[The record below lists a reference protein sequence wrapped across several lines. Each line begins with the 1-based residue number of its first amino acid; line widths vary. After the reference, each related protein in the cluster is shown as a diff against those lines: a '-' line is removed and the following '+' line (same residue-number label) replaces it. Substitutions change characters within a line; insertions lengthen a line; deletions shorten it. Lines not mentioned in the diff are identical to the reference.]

1 MKKSV
6 IFVRVVGGL
15 SLFAI
20 AFGFAGCLSIKKALQ
35 EQETLVTTGDYEGAY
50 QKAAEFAVEDGADQ
64 AFWSEEA
71 GVLALM
77 TGKSKEAVAHLNAAD
92 DGFNDVA
99 RRRYGSSA
107 MDTAVALAGN
117 DCTLPYAP
125 DGVDRVFVNVYKA
138 LAYGMQQ
145 KPESM
150 RVELNRARQRQ
161 IEWFGVCAG
170 DIAEKGASDLSKD
183 DQKAVAEVTAGQAKG
198 PKLAAGVA
206 GMVSQEGAGAARHFV
221 QLKGFGN
228 AYAAHLAGITRW
240 CAGDSSR
247 NDLAMAAA
255 LAPQAAAVVSDARKV
270 AAGGVPT
277 GRVWVYVEDGLGP
290 RREGRPFTLPLPS
303 IAAHGRGVTTV
314 SFDVPKLVQREWAS
328 GGGWSVTGGGELALL
343 ADVDALMT
351 DQFDRAWAGIIAR
364 QVARTLIRVA
374 ISEGGQAALRNTTGG
389 QVTSLLWSATVS
401 LYDVATN
408 EADLRCA
415 DLLPKGVWVGALERP
430 ESGRIELKARN
441 GVTVPVQLPAESQ
454 KNAVVWVR
462 LPAAGARPVV
472 AVIELN

>member
-1 MKKSV
+1 MKKP
-6 IFVRVVGGL
+6 IKITKVVGGL

-20 AFGFAGCLSIKKALQ
+20 AVSFAGCLSLEKELKQQAN
-35 EQETLVTTGDYEGAY
+35 LVTTGRYDEAY
-50 QKAAEFAVEDGADQ
+50 QEAAKLAAEDNADQ

-77 TGKSKEAVAHLNAAD
+77 TGKPQEAVHHLNAAD

-107 MDTAVALAGN
+107 MDTAAALAVN

-125 DGVDRVFVNVYKA
+125 DGVDRVFVNIYKA

-183 DQKAVAEVTAGQAKG
+183 DQKAVAEVTAGQAKKA
-198 PKLAAGVA
+198 KLAAGVA
-206 GMVSQEGAGAARHFV
+206 GVVSQEGTGAARHFV
-221 QLKGFGN
+221 QLQGFGN
-228 AYAAHLAGITRW
+228 AYASHLAGITRW

-247 NDLAMAAA
+247 NDLAMASA
-255 LAPQAAAVVSDARKV
+255 LAPQAAVVASDAR
-270 AAGGVPT
+270 GVTTGRAPA

-303 IAAHGRGVTTV
+303 IAARGRGVTTI

-328 GGGWSVTGGGELALL
+328 GGGWSVAGAGDLALL
-343 ADVDALMT
+343 ADVDALME

-364 QVARTLIRVA
+364 QVARTLLRVA
-374 ISEGGQAALRNTTGG
+374 VSEGGQAALRQTAGG
-389 QVTSLLWSATVS
+389 ELAAFGWGVAVS

-408 EADLRCA
+408 AADLRCA
-415 DLLPKGVWVGALERP
+415 DLLPKGVWVGALARP
-430 ESGRIELKARN
+430 DNGHLELQARN
-441 GVTVPVQLPAESQ
+441 GVRVPVDLPAASQ

-462 LPAAGARPVV
+462 LPARNARPVV
-472 AVIELN
+472 AVIELD